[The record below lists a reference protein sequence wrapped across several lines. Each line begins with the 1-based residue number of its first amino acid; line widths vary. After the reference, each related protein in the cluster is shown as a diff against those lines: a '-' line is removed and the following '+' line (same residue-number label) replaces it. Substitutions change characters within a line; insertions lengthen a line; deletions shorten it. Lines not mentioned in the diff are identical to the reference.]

1 MAKYQLLADG
11 GVHDTERGYSI
22 PESIDNRHWKEFQ
35 LWLAEGNVPDPIPVP
50 PPPTAEEVLHQQL
63 LQTDKEMLRGFDWLL
78 QHLVQNGT
86 IQIADIPPALKQ
98 LYLERKAQREAP

>member
-35 LWLAEGNVPDPIPVP
+35 LWLAEGNVADPIPAPV
-50 PPPTAEEVLHQQL
+50 PPTAEEVLHQQL

-78 QHLVQNGT
+78 EYLVGNGT
-86 IQIADIPPALKQ
+86 VVLADIPQALKD
-98 LYLERKAQREAP
+98 LYIARKAQRDA

>member
-1 MAKYQLLADG
+1 MARYQLTESG
-11 GVHDTERGYSI
+11 CKDTERSSNI
-22 PESIDNRHWKEFQ
+22 PADEGNRHWKEFQ